1 MGDNDISM
9 DMEMPSE
16 EERGRIMRA
25 MELANRGIREDD
37 PGLIVEAMRLDPT
50 EVAHYMLTYVKG
62 SDLARQQ
69 LTELRKLLAEERQMA
84 SIDGRT
90 GLFRPEKYARDVIS
104 HIAVMERDKRY
115 NDARPWLSMLLID
128 LDRFKMF
135 NELGGYSAGNRAL
148 AAVAHEI
155 KAEASRFGEA
165 YRYAGDEMAILLPNM
180 EPEEAKSMGDKI
192 RQRVEGRGM
201 EFPGSDGSDGRVLT
215 VSVGVG
221 YLGGDNYP
229 EEMNSIYTDR
239 RLTEEFFR
247 DMADNPEPDRFSEY
261 KGVMEEFHSK
271 WDPSM
276 DRDVSLAVIREYRR
290 RLMRTKG
297 FRDFHLNLHGKGL
310 FYRANAAV
318 SKAKNKRNAVE
329 MYDKGVTY
337 NI

>member
-1 MGDNDISM
+1 MGENDISM

-25 MELANRGIREDD
+25 MELANRGIREED
-37 PGLIVEAMRLDPT
+37 PEMIVEAMRLDPV

-90 GLFRPEKYARDVIS
+90 GLFRPEKYAKDVVA
-104 HIAVMERDKRY
+104 HIATMERDKRY

-165 YRYAGDEMAILLPNM
+165 YRYAGDEMSVLLPNIG
-180 EPEEAKSMGDKI
+180 PEEAKSMGEKI
-192 RQRVEGRGM
+192 RQRVEARGM
-201 EFPGSDGSDGRVLT
+201 EFPGSDGSDGKVLT

-221 YLGGDNYP
+221 YLGGENYP
-229 EEMNSIYTDR
+229 DEMNSIYTDR
-239 RLTEEFFR
+239 RLTGEFFK
-247 DMADNPEPDRFSEY
+247 DMADSPEPDRFSEY
-261 KGVMEEFHSK
+261 KGIMEEFHSK

-276 DRDVSLAVIREYRR
+276 DRDVSMAVIREYRR

-318 SKAKNKRNAVE
+318 SRAKKNRNAVE